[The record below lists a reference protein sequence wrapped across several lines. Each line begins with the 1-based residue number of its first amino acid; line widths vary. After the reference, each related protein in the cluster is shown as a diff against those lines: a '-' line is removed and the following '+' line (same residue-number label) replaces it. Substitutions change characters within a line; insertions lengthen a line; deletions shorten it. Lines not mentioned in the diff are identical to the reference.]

1 MAAWCRFSYL
11 SKCPAAIVKLYFYS
25 SYTSARA
32 YCTFRPNDISASYHY
47 DATSCAGWTEL
58 LFVTHN
64 CCLKLY
70 QEACAAGEVN
80 RERIGIVREI
90 TATVVT
96 GFFEVQAA
104 EELGF
109 NTIRGTQVAC
119 HIQGSVA
126 GSVKAGVESHRAIH

>member
-1 MAAWCRFSYL
+1 MCRFSYF
-11 SKCPAAIVKLYFYS
+11 SKCASAIVKLYFYS
-25 SYTSARA
+25 SYTCGLELIVPFALM
-32 YCTFRPNDISASYHY
+32 ISAPCHY
-47 DATSCAGWTEL
+47 DATSWAGWTEL
-58 LFVTHN
+58 LFITHN

-104 EELGF
+104 EDLGF
-109 NTIRGTQVAC
+109 NAIRGTQVAC

-126 GSVKAGVESHRAIH
+126 GSVKAGVESYRAIH